1 MKDNE
6 ENLKQSQS
14 SEELKNEDQNLEKE
28 DLNKNENESIRGF
41 KRLFKKITSGF
52 YQL

>member
-28 DLNKNENESIRGF
+28 DLNKNEN
-41 KRLFKKITSGF
+41 KRRSW
-52 YQL
+52 